1 VTPSAAAV
9 PLRLV
14 LIGAGPR
21 GVMVLERL
29 LAHLESRDPSAP
41 HRPLELHVVDP
52 YPVGPGRVW
61 RTDQSELYLMNTPS
75 FFPTA
80 AAADNPGLRPSTAAQ
95 SFDQWRRVNQEAALG
110 VERNQYPARVVY
122 GRYLA
127 DLWSDVAGALRAR
140 PEVLSLTEH
149 RAEATALRRRPD
161 GGVSVSL
168 QQVGA
173 TAVPTSATSSLP
185 AVASE
190 TLEADVAVLAL
201 GHQRARLTA
210 HQARLA
216 EAAARHPGLHYQGPQ
231 IPSDVDW
238 RTIEAGADVLVRGM
252 GLNAFDILAQLTQ
265 GRGGTFH
272 RTGEQPGRA
281 LRYEPSGQ
289 EPVLH
294 LMSRRGI
301 PYLPKAEVTSFVP
314 HGVAL
319 SYLSDAAV
327 QALLDR
333 HGLLDLD
340 EHIWPLLHRDVV
352 RHYYATMARTQPDIL
367 GGPVAARR
375 FLGELVA
382 LLDDAGRGA
391 PVTARHAEELL
402 QRYAPGRRFLDIVA
416 YADPYRD
423 DVFDSPEE
431 YHAQVASLMEQ
442 ACVEATLGEDSPFM
456 MAVGALHAGRL
467 RIKQW
472 IAEGKVTDSS
482 RLKDVQAWFEPLVEG
497 LSSGPPR
504 WRVEQMLALHRA
516 GLLDWVGPAPQIE
529 VDDAGF
535 HARSPKV
542 GEVHGQGPAA
552 VHGSWLVEAMMPPN
566 RVQAGTAPLLRQLL
580 AEGVAAVGTLEDA
593 EGALQPSTG
602 FDVTSRPHRLR
613 SADGTVAEDVY
624 VLGLQLSGVQW
635 GTAIAAESGQ
645 GPEGRAMSLGDADAI
660 AVAVLARC

>member
-1 VTPSAAAV
+1 MAPSAAV
-9 PLRLV
+9 TDPLRLV
-14 LIGAGPR
+14 VIGGGPR
-21 GVMVLERL
+21 GVMVFERL
-29 LAHLESRDPSAP
+29 LAQLEARDPTAAV
-41 HRPLELHVVDP
+41 RPLELHVVDP

-61 RTDQSELYLMNTPS
+61 RTGQSELYLMNTPS

-95 SFDQWRRVNQEAALG
+95 SFDQWRRVNPEAALG

-127 DLWSDVAGALRAR
+127 ELWSLVSAGLQAR
-140 PEVLSLTEH
+140 PEVVRLTEH
-149 RAEATALRRRPD
+149 RAEAVRLRRRD
-161 GGVSVSL
+161 GGGLSL
-168 QQVGA
+168 TLAPADGGA
-173 TAVPTSATSSLP
+173 EQL
-185 AVASE
+185 
-190 TLEADVAVLAL
+190 LEADRAVLAL

-210 HQARLA
+210 QQTRLA
-216 EAAARHPGLHYQGPQ
+216 EAAAAHPGLHYQGPQ

-238 RTIEAGADVLVRGM
+238 RSIEAGADVLVRGM

-272 RTGEQPGRA
+272 RTGDQPGRA
-281 LRYEPSGQ
+281 LRYEPSGR

-314 HGVAL
+314 HGVSL

-333 HGLLDLD
+333 HGVLDMA
-340 EHIWPLLHRDVV
+340 EHVWPLLHRDVV
-352 RHYYATMARTQPDIL
+352 RHYYATMARTQPEIL
-367 GGPVAARR
+367 GGPVPARR

-402 QRYAPGRRFLDIVA
+402 QRYAPDRRFLDIVA

-423 DVFDSPEE
+423 DVFDAPAD
-431 YHAQVASLMEQ
+431 YHAQVASLLEQ
-442 ACVEATLGEDSPFM
+442 ACVEAVLAEDSPFM

-472 IAEGKVTDSS
+472 IAEGKVSDAS

-516 GLLDWVGPAPQIE
+516 GLLDWVGPAPQVE

-535 HARSPKV
+535 RARSPKV
-542 GEVHGQGPAA
+542 ADPYGQGPAT
-552 VHGSWLVEAMMPPN
+552 VTGTWMVEAMMPPN
-566 RVQAGTAPLLRQLL
+566 RVQAGSAPLMRQLL
-580 AEGVAAVGTLEDA
+580 ADGVAAVGTLEDA
-593 EGALQPSTG
+593 EGALQPAAG
-602 FDVTSRPHRLR
+602 FDVTARPHRLKA
-613 SADGTVAEDVY
+613 ADGTVAEDVF

-635 GTAIAAESGQ
+635 GTAIAAEAGQ
-645 GPEGRAMSLGDADAI
+645 DPAGRAMSLGDAEAI
-660 AVAVLARC
+660 AAALLVGT

>member
-1 VTPSAAAV
+1 MPPSTDATDR
-9 PLRLV
+9 LRLV
-14 LIGAGPR
+14 LVGGGPR

-29 LAHLESRDPSAP
+29 LAQLESRDPSAP

-95 SFDQWRRVNQEAALG
+95 SFDQWRRVNPEAALG

-127 DLWSDVAGALRAR
+127 ELWSHVSDALRGR
-140 PEVLSLTEH
+140 PEVRSLTEH
-149 RAEATALRRRPD
+149 RAEATALRHRPQ
-161 GGVSVSL
+161 GGVVL
-168 QQVGA
+168 
-173 TAVPTSATSSLP
+173 TLEP
-185 AVASE
+185 ADGSGE
-190 TLEADVAVLAL
+190 RTLEADAAVLAL

-216 EAAARHPGLHYQGPQ
+216 EAASQYEGLHYQGPQ

-238 RTIEAGADVLVRGM
+238 RTIEADADVLVRGM

-281 LRYEPSGQ
+281 LRYEPSGR

-314 HGVAL
+314 HGVTL

-333 HGLLDLD
+333 YGVLDLD
-340 EHIWPLLHRDVV
+340 EHVWPLLHRDVV
-352 RHYYATMARTQPDIL
+352 RNYYATMVRTQPDIL
-367 GGPVAARR
+367 GGPVEARR

-391 PVTARHAEELL
+391 PVTAHHAEELL
-402 QRYAPGRRFLDIVA
+402 QRYAPDRRFLDIVA

-423 DVFDSPEE
+423 DVFDTPED
-431 YHAQVASLMEQ
+431 YHERVASLLEQ

-472 IAEGKVTDSS
+472 IAEGKMTESS

-516 GLLDWVGPAPQIE
+516 GLLDWIGPLPSVE
-529 VDDAGF
+529 VDDSGF
-535 HARSPKV
+535 RARSPRV
-542 GEVHGQGPAA
+542 GDAHGQGPAA
-552 VHGSWLVEAMMPPN
+552 VAGSWLVEAMMPPN
-566 RVQAGTAPLLRQLL
+566 RVQAGSSRLMRQLL
-580 AEGVAAVGTLEDA
+580 EEGVAEVGALEDF
-593 EGALQPSTG
+593 EGVLQPAAG
-602 FDVTSRPHRLR
+602 FDVTARPHRLR
-613 SADGTVAEDVY
+613 RADGTVDEDVF

-635 GTAIAAESGQ
+635 GTAIAAEAGQ
-645 GPEGRAMSLGDADAI
+645 DPAGRAMSLGDADAI
-660 AVAVLARC
+660 AGALLARC

>member
-1 VTPSAAAV
+1 MPLSADATA
-9 PLRLV
+9 PLRFVLV
-14 LIGAGPR
+14 GGGPR

-29 LAHLESRDPSAP
+29 LAQLESRDPAAP
-41 HRPLELHVVDP
+41 YRPLELHVVDS

-95 SFDQWRRVNQEAALG
+95 SFDQWRRVNPEAALG
-110 VERNQYPARVVY
+110 VQRNQYPARVVY
-122 GRYLA
+122 GRYLTE
-127 DLWSDVAGALRAR
+127 LWSHISGALRSR
-140 PEVLSLTEH
+140 PEVASLTEH
-149 RAEATALRRRPD
+149 RAEATSLRHRPE
-161 GGVSVSL
+161 GGVVLTLEPSDGSGVK
-168 QQVGA
+168 
-173 TAVPTSATSSLP
+173 
-185 AVASE
+185 
-190 TLEADVAVLAL
+190 TLEADAAVLAL

-210 HQARLA
+210 HQTRLA
-216 EAAARHPGLHYQGPQ
+216 EAASQHSGLHYQGPQ

-238 RTIEAGADVLVRGM
+238 RTIEAGADVLIRGM

-281 LRYEPSGQ
+281 LRYEPSGR
-289 EPVLH
+289 EPVMH

-314 HGVAL
+314 HGVTL

-333 HGLLDLD
+333 HGVLDLD
-340 EHIWPLLHRDVV
+340 EHVWPLLHRDVV
-352 RHYYATMARTQPDIL
+352 RNYYATMVRTQPDIL

-391 PVTARHAEELL
+391 PVTARHAEEVL
-402 QRYAPGRRFLDIVA
+402 QRYAPDRRFLDIVA

-423 DVFDSPEE
+423 DVFDTPQD
-431 YHAQVASLMEQ
+431 YHEQVVSLLEQ

-467 RIKQW
+467 RMKQW

-516 GLLDWVGPAPQIE
+516 GLLDWIGPVPSVE

-535 HARSPKV
+535 RARSPKV
-542 GEVHGQGPAA
+542 GDEHGQGPAS
-552 VHGSWLVEAMMPPN
+552 VSGTWLVEAMMPPN
-566 RVQAGTAPLLRQLL
+566 RVQAGSSRLMRQLL
-580 AEGVAAVGTLEDA
+580 EEGVAAVGTLEDA
-593 EGALQPSTG
+593 EGALQPAAG
-602 FDVTSRPHRLR
+602 FDVTSRPHRLKAADG
-613 SADGTVAEDVY
+613 SADENVF
-624 VLGLQLSGVQW
+624 VLGLQLAGVQW
-635 GTAIAAESGQ
+635 GTAIAAEAGQ
-645 GPEGRAMSLGDADAI
+645 DPAGRAMSLGDAEAI
-660 AVAVLARC
+660 AAALLARA

>member
-1 VTPSAAAV
+1 MPPSTDATDR
-9 PLRLV
+9 LRLV
-14 LIGAGPR
+14 LVGGGPR

-29 LAHLESRDPSAP
+29 LAQLESRDPSAP
-41 HRPLELHVVDP
+41 HSPLELHVVDP

-95 SFDQWRRVNQEAALG
+95 SFDQWRRVNPEAALG

-127 DLWSDVAGALRAR
+127 ELWSHVSDALRGR
-140 PEVLSLTEH
+140 PEVRSLTEH
-149 RAEATALRRRPD
+149 RAEATALRHRPQ
-161 GGVSVSL
+161 GGVVL
-168 QQVGA
+168 
-173 TAVPTSATSSLP
+173 TLEP
-185 AVASE
+185 ADGSGE
-190 TLEADVAVLAL
+190 RTLEADAAVLAL

-216 EAAARHPGLHYQGPQ
+216 EAASQYEGLHYQGPQ

-238 RTIEAGADVLVRGM
+238 RTIEADADVLVRGM

-281 LRYEPSGQ
+281 LRYEPSGR

-314 HGVAL
+314 HGVTL

-327 QALLDR
+327 QALLGR
-333 HGLLDLD
+333 YGVLDLD
-340 EHIWPLLHRDVV
+340 EHVWPLLHRDVV
-352 RHYYATMARTQPDIL
+352 RNYYATMVRTQPDIL
-367 GGPVAARR
+367 GGPVEARR

-391 PVTARHAEELL
+391 PVTAHHAEELL
-402 QRYAPGRRFLDIVA
+402 QRYAPDRRFLDIVA

-423 DVFDSPEE
+423 DVFDTPED
-431 YHAQVASLMEQ
+431 YHERVASLLEQ

-472 IAEGKVTDSS
+472 IAEGKMTESS

-516 GLLDWVGPAPQIE
+516 GLLDWIGPLPSVE
-529 VDDAGF
+529 VDDSGF
-535 HARSPKV
+535 RARSPRV
-542 GEVHGQGPAA
+542 GDAHGQGPAA
-552 VHGSWLVEAMMPPN
+552 VSGSWLVEAMMPPN
-566 RVQAGTAPLLRQLL
+566 RVQAGSSRLMRQLL
-580 AEGVAAVGTLEDA
+580 EEGVAEVGALEDF
-593 EGALQPSTG
+593 EGVLQPAAG
-602 FDVTSRPHRLR
+602 FDVTARPHRLR
-613 SADGTVAEDVY
+613 RADGTVDEDVF

-635 GTAIAAESGQ
+635 GTAIAAEAGQ
-645 GPEGRAMSLGDADAI
+645 DPAGRAMSLGDADAI
-660 AVAVLARC
+660 AGALLARC